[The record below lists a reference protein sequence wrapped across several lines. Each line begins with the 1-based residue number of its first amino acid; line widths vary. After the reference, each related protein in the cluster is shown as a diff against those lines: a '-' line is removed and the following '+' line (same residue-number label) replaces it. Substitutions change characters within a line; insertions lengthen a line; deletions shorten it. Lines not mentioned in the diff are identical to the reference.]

1 MKQVVRIGL
10 MVWLLFGA
18 VGLPVALPLANS
30 VSTAS
35 AQPAQDR
42 RPNQARLQE
51 LREKVMEAKHR
62 KLRET
67 LALDDE
73 TAPKFFEHY
82 RVAERDIQDLSK
94 QRNEELKNLYRLMQG
109 AGRDEQVDPAIERV
123 RDLTDKI
130 QRRQI
135 DLDNQLKPI
144 LSPRQRAK
152 LLTFEQEFN
161 KRVKQHVQDARVG
174 RGPKGGP
181 DQERRRELEE
191 RIKRR
196 LKNGGR
202 GDDDGGPDGHGKG
215 PKGRKK

>member
-10 MVWLLFGA
+10 MVWLLCGA
-18 VGLPVALPLANS
+18 VGLPVASS
-30 VSTAS
+30 VTTAS

-42 RPNQARLQE
+42 RPNQERLQQ
-51 LREKVMEAKHR
+51 LRDRVMEAKHR
-62 KLRET
+62 KLRES
-67 LALDDE
+67 LALDDA

-109 AGRDEQVDPAIERV
+109 AGRDEQVDPTIERV

-130 QRRQI
+130 ERRQI
-135 DLDNQLKPI
+135 ALDNDLKPI

-161 KRVKQHVQDARVG
+161 KRVKKHVQDARGGKVK
-174 RGPKGGP
+174 RGP
-181 DQERRRELEE
+181 DQERRREIEE

-202 GDDDGGPDGHGKG
+202 GDDEGHGGGKG
-215 PKGRKK
+215 KGKKK

>member
-1 MKQVVRIGL
+1 MKQVVRIGIV
-10 MVWLLFGA
+10 MLLLSGA
-18 VGLPVALPLANS
+18 VGIPVAGS
-30 VSTAS
+30 VSSAS

-42 RPNQARLQE
+42 RPNQERLQQ
-51 LREKVMEAKHR
+51 LRDKVMEAKHR
-62 KLRET
+62 KLRES
-67 LALDDE
+67 LALDE
-73 TAPKFFEHY
+73 ATAPKFFEHY

-94 QRNEELKNLYRLMQG
+94 QRNEELKQLYRLMQG
-109 AGRDEQVDPAIERV
+109 AGTDQQVDPTIERV

-135 DLDNQLKPI
+135 ALDNDLKPI

-161 KRVKQHVQDARVG
+161 KRVKQHVQDARG
-174 RGPKGGP
+174 DKLKNKG
-181 DQERRRELEE
+181 DRERRREIEE

-202 GDDDGGPDGHGKG
+202 GNDEGPGDGQGKRR
-215 PKGRKK
+215 RK

>member
-10 MVWLLFGA
+10 MVWLLCGA
-18 VGLPVALPLANS
+18 VGLPVADS
-30 VSTAS
+30 VTSAS

-42 RPNQARLQE
+42 RPNQERLQA

-62 KLRET
+62 KLRES
-67 LALDDE
+67 LALDDA

-109 AGRDEQVDPAIERV
+109 AGTDDQVDPTIERV

-130 QRRQI
+130 ERRQI
-135 DLDNQLKPI
+135 ALDNDLKPI

-161 KRVKQHVQDARVG
+161 KRVRQHVQDARG
-174 RGPKGGP
+174 GKFKRGGP
-181 DQERRRELEE
+181 DPERRREIEE

-202 GDDDGGPDGHGKG
+202 GDDGPGGPKIG
-215 PKGRKK
+215 KGRKK

>member
-1 MKQVVRIGL
+1 MKQVTRIGL
-10 MVWLLFGA
+10 MVWLLCGA
-18 VGLPVALPLANS
+18 VGLPVANS
-30 VSTAS
+30 VTTAS

-42 RPNQARLQE
+42 RPNQQRLQE

-94 QRNEELKNLYRLMQG
+94 QRNEELKSLYRLMQG
-109 AGRDEQVDPAIERV
+109 AGRDEQVDPTIERV

-161 KRVKQHVQDARVG
+161 KRVRKQVQDQ
-174 RGPKGGP
+174 RGGKMQRGP
-181 DQERRRELEE
+181 DQERRREIEE

-202 GDDDGGPDGHGKG
+202 GDEDGGHGGKG
-215 PKGRKK
+215 PRGGKK